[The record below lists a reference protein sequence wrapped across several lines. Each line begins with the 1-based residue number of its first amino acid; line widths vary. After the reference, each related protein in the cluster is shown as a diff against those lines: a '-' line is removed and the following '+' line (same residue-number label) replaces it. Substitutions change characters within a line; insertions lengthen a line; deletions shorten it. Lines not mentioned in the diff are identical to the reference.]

1 MSSSRSLQFFS
12 SFFFFLLPHY
22 EAPIQKQLEKR
33 LPTLG
38 TARSSLLI
46 KASHQ
51 DSKEVNR

>member
-12 SFFFFLLPHY
+12 SFFFSLPHY

-33 LPTLG
+33 SPTLG